1 MLLISTIIE
10 DFRLITRWSLQR
22 NAPVHIAEEISPK
35 KNKGNRRG
43 HWPLSS
49 GLHDLLALHDICA
62 QATDP
67 APSTCSADLYL
78 CAATISVCKPPSP
91 RGHRRQSGT
100 GPRATTSPLLRPAS
114 CRASCRIW
122 ETKTER
128 REGHPAVL
136 RTEGEGRDANV
147 VEDSPVENCRAN
159 PAAVT
164 TNAFQTSPTNLL
176 PVATPRSPATRRC
189 AKRNSQHQRA
199 TPALTSFLSGGR
211 GRFVQQLDRS
221 PRTLEHELLLA
232 GRSQPRGQHRR
243 LSVALSRTTLQ
254 RSPWRPQP
262 RPTRRGPRIV
272 GPVSVQTDVPISK
285 VWSPLSRLPAVQNG
299 GPEPWLMV
307 LYADRHIL
315 LESQAQVNGA
325 WSWLSW
331 QTSGGAWGSC

>member
-1 MLLISTIIE
+1 MKTSDSSRVE
-10 DFRLITRWSLQR
+10 AF
-22 NAPVHIAEEISPK
+22 NATLPSISPK
-35 KNKGNRRG
+35 KYRRTKIKETAEDTG
-43 HWPLSS
+43 RYLRDSTIS
-49 GLHDLLALHDICA
+49 
-62 QATDP
+62 
-67 APSTCSADLYL
+67 APSTISARRPQTLRPPLARLLPPPRRQSRCRTHHRGQRRRRRQRDLYL
-78 CAATISVCKPPSP
+78 RTATISACKPRSP
-91 RGHRRQSGT
+91 RAHRRQSGT

-159 PAAVT
+159 PAAVA

-176 PVATPRSPATRRC
+176 PVATPRSSATRRC
-189 AKRNSQHQRA
+189 AKRNSHHQRA

-211 GRFVQQLDRS
+211 GRFVQQRDRS

-254 RSPWRPQP
+254 RSP
-262 RPTRRGPRIV
+262 
-272 GPVSVQTDVPISK
+272 
-285 VWSPLSRLPAVQNG
+285 
-299 GPEPWLMV
+299 
-307 LYADRHIL
+307 
-315 LESQAQVNGA
+315 
-325 WSWLSW
+325 
-331 QTSGGAWGSC
+331 